1 MVPAF
6 RSSEDTGLL
15 RDLNAVSTG
24 YFIGE
29 PGLHYRVWPGQTTAQ
44 RVSDDERKAVLRLV
58 GMRADELL
66 DAWAPPGPTATPT
79 RSTGRSP
86 RPSRTCSP
94 RVVPSGSL

>member
-44 RVSDDERKAVLRLV
+44 RVCDDERKAVLRLV

-66 DAWAPPGPTATPT
+66 DGVGAA
-79 RSTGRSP
+79 RSNRDAHQVDSTV
-86 RPSRTCSP
+86 TET
-94 RVVPSGSL
+94 VPNV